1 MIYTQSNIGG
11 RTENQ
16 DFYGSAITKFG
27 VLIIVCD
34 GMGGYNGGRHAA
46 ERAVQIIIEEVT
58 NRDDTN
64 PAKALQGAILK
75 ANEVIWQESNTNTN
89 LKGMGST
96 VAALLVTPEKAIC
109 GHLGDSRIYQLRK
122 GRILHRTSD
131 HSLVFDLVRQG
142 KITEEQARLSDKS
155 NVITRSL
162 GKMPIVDIEITDN
175 LSYQTGDRFLLC
187 TDGIW
192 SMIPENKL
200 TEMISEKGDV
210 ETIITNLIDKIN
222 AIGIAY
228 GGNNDN
234 LTAALIEIETS
245 SK

>member
-16 DFYGSAITKFG
+16 DFYGSAITRFG
-27 VLIIVCD
+27 ELIIVCD
-34 GMGGYNGGRHAA
+34 GMGGHNGGRHAA
-46 ERAVQIIIEEVT
+46 ERAVQIIIGEVT
-58 NRDDTN
+58 NSNDTN
-64 PAKALQGAILK
+64 PAKALQRAILK
-75 ANEVIWQESNTNTN
+75 ANEVIWQESNTNSS

-122 GRILHRTSD
+122 GKILHRSSD

-162 GKMPIVDIEITDN
+162 GKTPIVDIEITDN

-187 TDGIW
+187 TDGIC
-192 SMIPENKL
+192 SMIPENQL
-200 TEMISEKGDV
+200 IEMISEEGDV
-210 ETIITNLIDKIN
+210 ESIIINLINRIN
-222 AIGIAY
+222 TIGIAH
-228 GGNNDN
+228 GGNHDN
-234 LTAALIEIETS
+234 LTAVLLEMETR

>member
-1 MIYTQSNIGG
+1 MIKSN
-11 RTENQ
+11 N
-16 DFYGSAITKFG
+16 
-27 VLIIVCD
+27 
-34 GMGGYNGGRHAA
+34 
-46 ERAVQIIIEEVT
+46 
-58 NRDDTN
+58 TN

-75 ANEVIWQESNTNTN
+75 ANEVIWQESNTNSS

-109 GHLGDSRIYQLRK
+109 AHLGDSRIYQLRK
-122 GRILHRTSD
+122 GKILHRISD

-162 GKMPIVDIEITDN
+162 GISPTVNVEITDN
-175 LSYQTGDRFLLC
+175 LSYQIGDRFLLC
-187 TDGIW
+187 TDGIC

-200 TEMISEKGDV
+200 IEMISEEGNV
-210 ETIITNLIDKIN
+210 ESIITNLIDKIN

-228 GGNNDN
+228 GGNHDN
-234 LTAALIEIETS
+234 LTAALLEMETS